1 VAGGRAV
8 VDKGVSLGEDS
19 AVPLTTCSRGL
30 KEVRDGRCTCTWR
43 AEQTSTL
50 KSPTVLSAI
59 TQTVVPSG
67 EHFCSLDAQLKKTK
81 RRRRTKEE
89 EEKEEEE
96 EEKEEQQQQQGTTGE
111 RISAC
116 HRGTAGR
123 RQNTRHHAPRK
134 HSLCKSLLV
143 T

>member
-1 VAGGRAV
+1 M
-8 VDKGVSLGEDS
+8 DEGVSLEEDS
-19 AVPLTTCSRGL
+19 AVLLTTCSRGL
-30 KEVRDGRCTCTWR
+30 KEVRGGRCTCTWR

-81 RRRRTKEE
+81 RRRRAKE
-89 EEKEEEE
+89 EEEE
-96 EEKEEQQQQQGTTGE
+96 EEKEEEQQQQGTTGE

-123 RQNTRHHAPRK
+123 RQNTLHHAPRK